1 MRHLVALALLTVC
14 VSEATAQ
21 SPVDPYTATV
31 GPAYGYTA
39 QGGRAVFSSIAGKPD
54 TLYYPFGGG
63 LAVPEDDGYA
73 SISMPFSFKFF
84 GGTIAAGNPVF
95 ASANGFMV
103 FGATSTTVVPVNLLT
118 EPASFGN
125 QPAIV
130 PFFTDLVAR
139 GMQMGGPGLYVQV
152 TGAAGN
158 RQMTVEWSSMQHFNE
173 NQLSKPVSFQVH
185 LFEADGSMIF
195 NYDSTIFGTAA
206 DNGKMATIGIRD
218 TTFNDPPTDVLQW
231 GFHNAAEASTGYLL
245 GSENFQIGFGFGA
258 AVPEP
263 TSIALVSVSATIIA
277 GSSWYRRRKNA
288 GKTKAKARVRRK

>member
-21 SPVDPYTATV
+21 SPAVDPYTATV

-39 QGGRAVFSSIAGKPD
+39 QGGRTVFSSIAGKPD

-73 SISMPFSFKFF
+73 SINMPFNFKFF
-84 GGTIAAGNPVF
+84 GGTIGAGNPVF

-152 TGAAGN
+152 TGAEGN
-158 RQMTVEWSSMQHFNE
+158 RKMTVEWSSMQHFNE
-173 NQLSKPVSFQVH
+173 NQISSPVSFQVH

-195 NYDSTIFGTAA
+195 NYDSTIFGNGA
-206 DNGKMATIGIRD
+206 DNGKLATIGIRD

-231 GFHNAAEASTGYLL
+231 GFHNGAEASNGYLL
-245 GSENFQIGFGFGA
+245 GSENFQIGFGFAA

-263 TSIALVSVSATIIA
+263 TSIALVSLGATGIV
-277 GSSWYRRRKNA
+277 GSVWYRKRKEKLA
-288 GKTKAKARVRRK
+288 AKGRTRQK

>member
-1 MRHLVALALLTVC
+1 MRHLFALVMLTVC
-14 VSEATAQ
+14 VSTATAQ
-21 SPVDPYTATV
+21 TSLDPYTATV

-39 QGGRAVFSSIAGKPD
+39 QGGRAIFSSIAGKPD

-73 SISMPFSFKFF
+73 TISMPFDFRFF

-130 PFFTDLVAR
+130 PLFTDLVAR

-152 TGAAGN
+152 TGTDGN
-158 RQMTVEWSSMQHFNE
+158 RRMSVEWSSMQHFNE
-173 NQLSKPVSFQVH
+173 NQNTRPVSFQIH
-185 LFEADGSMIF
+185 LFEADGSILF
-195 NYDSTIFGTAA
+195 NYESTIFGMGA
-206 DNGKMATIGIRD
+206 DNGRMATVGIRD
-218 TTFNDPPTDVLQW
+218 TTFDDPPTDVLQW
-231 GFHNAAEASTGYLL
+231 GYHNDKDNFGHLL
-245 GSENFQIGFGFGA
+245 GDDHFQISFGFAA

-263 TSIALVSVSATIIA
+263 ASIALVSLGATGIA
-277 GSSWYRRRKNA
+277 GTVWYRRRQEA
-288 GKTKAKARVRRK
+288 RRKNGRFSKT

>member
-1 MRHLVALALLTVC
+1 MRHLFALALLTVS
-14 VSEATAQ
+14 VSTATAQ
-21 SPVDPYTATV
+21 LYADPYTATV

-39 QGGRAVFSSIAGKPD
+39 QGARAVFSSIAGKPD

-73 SISMPFSFKFF
+73 TISMPFNFRFF
-84 GGTIAAGNPVF
+84 GGTLDAGNPIF

-103 FGATSTTVVPVNLLT
+103 FGATSTTVVPVNMLN

-130 PFFTDLVAR
+130 PFFTDMVAR

-152 TGAAGN
+152 SGAVGS
-158 RQMTVEWSSMQHFNE
+158 RKMTVEWSSMQHFNS
-173 NQLSKPVSFQVH
+173 NQNSLPVSFQVH

-195 NYDSTIFGTAA
+195 NYESTLFGNGA
-206 DNGKMATIGIRD
+206 DNGLQATIGIRD
-218 TTFNDPPTDVLQW
+218 TTFSDPPTDVLQW
-231 GFHNAAEASTGYLL
+231 GSHTPEGTFGNIL
-245 GSENFQIGFGFGA
+245 GGDNFQIGFSVAA

-263 TSIALVSVSATIIA
+263 ASIALVSLGATGIVT
-277 GSSWYRRRKNA
+277 SVWYRRRKD
-288 GKTKAKARVRRK
+288 AKEKKGRFGRK